1 MWSVAILSSPI
12 PQSKPWSELL
22 NPHFASQINM
32 PERYSAWR
40 QTIAK
45 TAATEREAHYRHLA
59 HPMQAFALE
68 LHDSAAGAFA
78 IEKRYPFWDKRLVE
92 FCLALPADQKLSR
105 GWTRVV
111 LRRAMKGI
119 LPPEVQ
125 WRRDKMDFV
134 PSLAYGLKVF
144 EREQLEEVI
153 IRNPGALEEYVN
165 LCALRR
171 AYQRFLDQ
179 ESESDSWDLFAIWK
193 TVSLASWLKHARPE
207 ARVAS

>member
-1 MWSVAILSSPI
+1 
-12 PQSKPWSELL
+12 
-22 NPHFASQINM
+22 
-32 PERYSAWR
+32 
-40 QTIAK
+40 
-45 TAATEREAHYRHLA
+45 
-59 HPMQAFALE
+59 
-68 LHDSAAGAFA
+68 
-78 IEKRYPFWDKRLVE
+78 
-92 FCLALPADQKLSR
+92 
-105 GWTRVV
+105 
-111 LRRAMKGI
+111 
-119 LPPEVQ
+119 
-125 WRRDKMDFV
+125 
-134 PSLAYGLKVF
+134 VF